1 MASAQEGLQI
11 QIGNSPVAA
20 AVVDYINNTNVET
33 INQQINSVRNGAA
46 LFTDALSNVIANY
59 SQAVT
64 DLISRAGNNIFNA
77 KAQIGSLGSTIF
89 VQIKYSEAAQQIIE
103 AVRGEMSVETLRKIL
118 LERFERVLLDVA
130 RNKTSDPNLQ
140 SDTLGEMLARGQKI
154 GGGNQ
159 LLLDALVADPKIR
172 EPISYMGENYATKV
186 NGRSPMLHAASR
198 EKYAAAS
205 KELTQMAKDMTEH
218 TAWELKS
225 DEIASELR
233 DLDDVRNKLEDD
245 AYIEHIIKSILDNLI
260 NRKDGDDA
268 IDDQMWAG
276 PASGGLEFLQEKVT
290 QVLDVAT
297 RKISGIYNKELF
309 YVPAIFATWNVQKE
323 QFDIYFNDIRARTL
337 ALQRFLDIEM
347 DNFNG
352 MDFNQFPELQLVGDA
367 SKAATINRIKQDARL
382 VELQQLANQIS
393 GDVINIDKWALNPG
407 GTLRYD
413 GRDVT
418 AGAETNIVSHIMSL
432 IARARQ
438 ILQAGQAGQ
447 IAGRLL
453 TSDNRFVNFT
463 LDFNP
468 RTIIPGN
475 FNVTG
480 AIDPMPRQIDQ
491 GIDTRKKTI
500 NTLTRYNTRE
510 ISITRANQLLDKAK
524 VKDQTRVQKAA
535 AAGRGL
541 SMLAAAAAELPAPA
555 AELPAPV
562 FTNDMTIFD
571 QTPAQAAEETAR
583 IVASRR
589 ARDNRNAAR
598 EERDEDEIGN
608 RAARDAAGGRRRQ
621 YRKTRKM
628 KGGRRTGA
636 RKTARRVRRG
646 RTMKRKTNRRTG
658 RQRKTR
664 R

>member
-20 AVVDYINNTNVET
+20 AVVDYINNTNVDS
-33 INQQINSVRNGAA
+33 INQQINSVRNGAT
-46 LFTDALSNVIANY
+46 LFTDALSNVITNY
-59 SQAVT
+59 SKAVT
-64 DLISRAGNNIFNA
+64 NLVSRAGSNIFNA
-77 KAQIGSLGSTIF
+77 KAQLGSLGSTIF
-89 VQIKYSEAAQQIIE
+89 VKIKYSDTAQQIGE
-103 AVRGEMSVETLRKIL
+103 AASGEMSVDTLRKIL

-140 SDTLGEMLARGQKI
+140 ADALGDMIKRRQKI
-154 GGGNQ
+154 GGGDQ
-159 LLLDALVADPKIR
+159 LLIDLLVADPKIR
-172 EPISYMGENYATKV
+172 EPISYMGDNYATKV
-186 NGRSPMLHAASR
+186 KGRSPMLHAASR

-233 DLDDVRNKLEDD
+233 DLDDVRNRLEDD
-245 AYIEHIIKSILDNLI
+245 AYIGHIIKSILDNLI
-260 NRKDGDDA
+260 NRKDGDDS

-276 PASGGLEFLQEKVT
+276 QDLGTEFLQEKVI
-290 QVLDVAT
+290 QVLDVVT
-297 RKISGIYNKELF
+297 RKITGIYNKELF
-309 YVPAIFATWNVQKE
+309 YVPAIFATWNIQKA

-337 ALQRFLDIEM
+337 AVQRFLDIEM

-352 MDFNQFPELQLVGDA
+352 IDFNQFPELQLVADA
-367 SKAATINRIKQDARL
+367 NKAATINRIKQNARL
-382 VELQQLANQIS
+382 FELQELANKIS
-393 GDVINIDKWALNPG
+393 GDVINIDKWTIIPDGSLK
-407 GTLRYD
+407 YE
-413 GRDVT
+413 GRDVE
-418 AGAETNIVSHIMSL
+418 ASAETNIVSHIMTL
-432 IARARQ
+432 ISRARQ
-438 ILQAGQAGQ
+438 ILQSGQAGQ

-453 TSDNRFVNFT
+453 TLENGLVNFT

-475 FNVTG
+475 FKLTEPIN
-480 AIDPMPRQIDQ
+480 PMPPRQIDQ

-500 NTLTRYNTRE
+500 TALTKYNRE
-510 ISITRANQLLDKAK
+510 ISITNANQLLDQAK

-541 SMLAAAAAELPAPA
+541 SMLAAAADQ
-555 AELPAPV
+555 LPAPV
-562 FTNDMTIFD
+562 WTTDMTMFD
-571 QTPAQAAEETAR
+571 QAPAQGAEETAR
-583 IVASRR
+583 IRAMRR
-589 ARDNRNAAR
+589 ARDNRDAAR
-598 EERDEDEIGN
+598 EERADDEPSN
-608 RAARDAAGGRRRQ
+608 RTARDAAGGRRRQ

-628 KGGRRTGA
+628 KGGRRRTGA
-636 RKTARRVRRG
+636 KKTARRVRRG
-646 RTMKRKTNRRTG
+646 RTMKRKVNRRTG

>member
-20 AVVDYINNTNVET
+20 AVVDYINNTNVES
-33 INQQINSVRNGAA
+33 INQQLNSVRNGAT
-46 LFTDALSNVIANY
+46 LFTEALSNVITNY
-59 SQAVT
+59 SKAVT
-64 DLISRAGNNIFNA
+64 NLMTKTGSNILNA
-77 KAQIGSLGSTIF
+77 KAQLGSLGSTIF
-89 VQIKYSEAAQQIIE
+89 VKIKYSDTAQQIGE
-103 AVRGEMSVETLRKIL
+103 VLRGEMSVETLRKIL

-130 RNKTSDPNLQ
+130 RNKTNDPNLQ
-140 SDTLGEMLARGQKI
+140 PDALGDMIRRGQKTRS
-154 GGGNQ
+154 GDQ
-159 LLLDALVADPKIR
+159 LLLDLLVADPKIR
-172 EPISYMGENYATKV
+172 EPISYMGENYSKQV
-186 NGRSPMLHAASR
+186 KGRSPMLHAASR

-205 KELTQMAKDMTEH
+205 KELTQMAKDMAEH

-225 DEIASELR
+225 DEIAAELR
-233 DLDDVRNKLEDD
+233 DLDDVRNRLEDD
-245 AYIEHIIKSILDNLI
+245 AYLKHIIKSILDNLI
-260 NRKDGDDA
+260 NRKDGDEV

-276 PASGGLEFLQEKVT
+276 PDLGAEFLQEKVI
-290 QVLDVAT
+290 QVLDVVT
-297 RKISGIYNKELF
+297 RKITGIYNKELF
-309 YVPAIFATWNVQKE
+309 YVPAIFATWNVQKA
-323 QFDIYFNDIRARTL
+323 QFDIYFNDIRARIL
-337 ALQRFLDIEM
+337 ALQRFLDMEM

-352 MDFNQFPELQLVGDA
+352 IDFNQFPELQLVADA
-367 SKAATINRIKQDARL
+367 NKAATINRIKQAARL
-382 VELQQLANQIS
+382 FELQELANKIS
-393 GDVINIDKWALNPG
+393 GDVINIDKWATNPDG
-407 GTLRYD
+407 SLKYD
-413 GRDVT
+413 GRD
-418 AGAETNIVSHIMSL
+418 AEASAETNIVSHIMSL

-438 ILQAGQAGQ
+438 ILQSGQAGQ
-447 IAGRLL
+447 IDGRLL
-453 TSDNRFVNFT
+453 TLENGFVNFT

-475 FNVTG
+475 FILTDP
-480 AIDPMPRQIDQ
+480 IDPMPPRQITQ

-500 NTLTRYNTRE
+500 TTLTKYNRDLSLTD
-510 ISITRANQLLDKAK
+510 ANRLLDEAK
-524 VKDQTRVQKAA
+524 VKDQTRQQKAA

-541 SMLAAAAAELPAPA
+541 SMLAAAAE
-555 AELPAPV
+555 EAPV
-562 FTNDMTIFD
+562 WTTDMTRFE

-583 IVASRR
+583 IR
-589 ARDNRNAAR
+589 AMRAARGDRTAAR
-598 EERDEDEIGN
+598 EEREEDEPSN

>member
-20 AVVDYINNTNVET
+20 AVVDYINNTNVES

-46 LFTDALSNVIANY
+46 LFTDALSNVITNY
-59 SQAVT
+59 SKAVT
-64 DLISRAGNNIFNA
+64 NLMSRAGSNIFNA
-77 KAQIGSLGSTIF
+77 KAQLGSLGSTIF
-89 VQIKYSEAAQQIIE
+89 VQIKYSEAAQQIVE

-130 RNKTSDPNLQ
+130 RNKTRDPNLQ
-140 SDTLGEMLARGQKI
+140 YDALGDMIRRGQKVEKV
-154 GGGNQ
+154 GGGDQ
-159 LLLDALVADPKIR
+159 LLLDALVEDPKIR
-172 EPISYMGENYATKV
+172 EPIYFMGENYAKQV
-186 NGRSPMLHAASR
+186 QGRSPMLHAASR

-205 KELTQMAKDMTEH
+205 MALTQMATDMTQH

-245 AYIEHIIKSILDNLI
+245 AYLKHIIKSILDNLI
-260 NRKDGDDA
+260 NRRDGA
-268 IDDQMWAG
+268 ETIDDQMWAG
-276 PASGGLEFLQEKVT
+276 PDLGTDFLREKVT
-290 QVLDVAT
+290 QVLDVVT

-352 MDFNQFPELQLVGDA
+352 IDFNQFPELQLVGDA
-367 SKAATINRIKQDARL
+367 SKAALINRIKQDARL
-382 VELQQLANQIS
+382 VELQQLANKIS
-393 GDVINIDKWALNPG
+393 GDVINIDKWSINPDG
-407 GTLRYD
+407 SLRYD
-413 GRDVT
+413 GRDV
-418 AGAETNIVSHIMSL
+418 AASAETNIVSRIMSL
-432 IARARQ
+432 IVRARQ
-438 ILQAGQAGQ
+438 ILQSGQAGQ

-453 TSDNRFVNFT
+453 ISDNRFVNFT

-475 FNVTG
+475 FNVTEP
-480 AIDPMPRQIDQ
+480 IDPMPRQIDQ
-491 GIDTRKKTI
+491 GITERRKNITK
-500 NTLTRYNTRE
+500 LTKYKTRE
-510 ISITRANQLLDKAK
+510 ITIMRANQLLDQAK
-524 VKDQTRVQKAA
+524 VKDQTRVQKEA

-555 AELPAPV
+555 VL
-562 FTNDMTIFD
+562 TTDMTMFN
-571 QTPAQAAEETAR
+571 QSMAEAAEETAR

-589 ARDNRNAAR
+589 ARDNRNAER
-598 EERDEDEIGN
+598 EEREEDEIGN
-608 RAARDAAGGRRRQ
+608 RAARDAGGGRRRR
-621 YRKTRKM
+621 YKKTRKM

-636 RKTARRVRRG
+636 KKTARRVRRG

>member
-1 MASAQEGLQI
+1 MASTQEALQI
-11 QIGNSPVAA
+11 KIGNSPVAA
-20 AVVDYINNTNVET
+20 AVVDYINNTNLDS
-33 INQQINSVRNGAA
+33 INQQINSVRNGAT
-46 LFTDALSNVIANY
+46 LFTEALSNVITNY

-64 DLISRAGNNIFNA
+64 DLMKQAGSNIFNA
-77 KAQIGSLGSTIF
+77 KAQLGSLGTTIF
-89 VQIKYSEAAQQIIE
+89 VKIKYSDAAQQIGE

-130 RNKTSDPNLQ
+130 RNKTNDPNLQ
-140 SDTLGEMLARGQKI
+140 SDTLGEMLARNQRI
-154 GGGNQ
+154 GGGDK
-159 LLLDALVADPKIR
+159 LLLDALVEDPKIR

-186 NGRSPMLHAASR
+186 KGKSPMLHAASR

-245 AYIEHIIKSILDNLI
+245 AYIGHIIKSILDNLI
-260 NRKDGDDA
+260 NRKDGDEA

-290 QVLDVAT
+290 QVLNVVT
-297 RKISGIYNKELF
+297 RKIAGIYNKELF
-309 YVPAIFATWNVQKE
+309 YVPAIFATWNVPKE
-323 QFDIYFNDIRARTL
+323 QFDIYFNDIRARIL
-337 ALQRFLDIEM
+337 AVKRFLDMEM

-352 MDFNQFPELQLVGDA
+352 MDFNQFPELQVVEDA
-367 SKAATINRIKQDARL
+367 NKAATINRIKQDGRL
-382 VELQQLANQIS
+382 VELQELANGIS
-393 GDVINIDKWALNPG
+393 GDVINIDKWSLNPD
-407 GTLRYD
+407 GTLKYD
-413 GRDVT
+413 GRDV
-418 AGAETNIVSHIMSL
+418 AASAETNIVSHIMSL

-447 IAGRLL
+447 ISGRLL

-475 FNVTG
+475 FNLTE
-480 AIDPMPRQIDQ
+480 AIDPIPRQITQ

-500 NTLTRYNTRE
+500 TALTKYNTRE
-510 ISITRANQLLDKAK
+510 INITHANRLLDQAK
-524 VKDQTRVQKAA
+524 VKDQTRVQKAS

-541 SMLAAAAAELPAPA
+541 SMLAAAADQLPAPG
-555 AELPAPV
+555 LS
-562 FTNDMTIFD
+562 TDMTMFN
-571 QTPAQAAEETAR
+571 QSLAQATDEGRRLEMQQEM
-583 IVASRR
+583 RR
-589 ARDNRNAAR
+589 ARDNRNASR
-598 EERDEDEIGN
+598 EEEEPIN
-608 RAARDAAGGRRRQ
+608 RANRDAAGGRRRQ

-636 RKTARRVRRG
+636 KKTARRVRRR
-646 RTMKRKTNRRTG
+646 RTMKRKTKRRTG

>member
-33 INQQINSVRNGAA
+33 INQKINSVRNGAA

-64 DLISRAGNNIFNA
+64 DLISRAGSNIFNA
-77 KAQIGSLGSTIF
+77 KAQLGSLGTTIF
-89 VQIKYSEAAQQIIE
+89 VKIKYSDTAQQIGE

-140 SDTLGEMLARGQKI
+140 SDTLGEMIKRGQKI
-154 GGGNQ
+154 GGGDR
-159 LLLDALVADPKIR
+159 LLLDALVDDPKIR
-172 EPISYMGENYATKV
+172 DPISYMGENYATKV
-186 NGRSPMLHAASR
+186 KGRSPMLHAASR
-198 EKYAAAS
+198 EKYANAS
-205 KELTQMAKDMTEH
+205 RELTQMAKDMTEH

-233 DLDDVRNKLEDD
+233 DLDDVRNRLEDD
-245 AYIEHIIKSILDNLI
+245 AYLKHIIKSILDNLI
-260 NRKDGDDA
+260 NRRDGTETM
-268 IDDQMWAG
+268 DDQMWAG

-297 RKISGIYNKELF
+297 RKLNGINNKELF

-323 QFDIYFNDIRARTL
+323 QFDIYFNDIRARIL
-337 ALQRFLDIEM
+337 AVKRFLDMEM

-352 MDFNQFPELQLVGDA
+352 MDFNQFPELQLVEDA
-367 SKAATINRIKQDARL
+367 NKAATINRIKQDGRL
-382 VELQQLANQIS
+382 VELQELANRIS
-393 GDVINIDKWALNPG
+393 GDVINIDKWTLNPDG
-407 GTLRYD
+407 SLRYD
-413 GRDVT
+413 GREV
-418 AGAETNIVSHIMSL
+418 AASAETNIVSRIMSL
-432 IARARQ
+432 IVRARQ
-438 ILQAGQAGQ
+438 ILQSGQAGQ

-453 TSDNRFVNFT
+453 TLENGLVNFT

-475 FNVTG
+475 FNLTEPG
-480 AIDPMPRQIDQ
+480 APMPRQIDQ
-491 GIDTRKKTI
+491 GITERRKNITK
-500 NTLTRYNTRE
+500 LTKYNRE
-510 ISITRANQLLDKAK
+510 INITHANRMLDQAK

-541 SMLAAAAAELPAPA
+541 SMLAAAAQAV
-555 AELPAPV
+555 PV

-589 ARDNRNAAR
+589 ARDNRNAER
-598 EERDEDEIGN
+598 EDREEDEIGN
-608 RAARDAAGGRRRQ
+608 RTARDAAGGRRRQ

-636 RKTARRVRRG
+636 RKTARRVRRR
-646 RTMKRKTNRRTG
+646 RTMKRKANRRTG

>member
-20 AVVDYINNTNVET
+20 AVVDYINNTNVDS
-33 INQQINSVRNGAA
+33 INQQINSVRNGAT
-46 LFTDALSNVIANY
+46 LFTEALSNVVTNY
-59 SQAVT
+59 SKAVT
-64 DLISRAGNNIFNA
+64 NLVSRAGSNIFNA
-77 KAQIGSLGSTIF
+77 KAQLGSLGSTIF
-89 VQIKYSEAAQQIIE
+89 VKIKYSDAAQQIGE

-130 RNKTSDPNLQ
+130 RNKTSDPNLEYN
-140 SDTLGEMLARGQKI
+140 TLGDMIRRGQKI
-154 GGGNQ
+154 GRDDR
-159 LLLDALVADPKIR
+159 LLLDLLVEDPKIR
-172 EPISYMGENYATKV
+172 EPISYMGENYSTKV
-186 NGRSPMLHAASR
+186 KGRSPMLHAASR

-233 DLDDVRNKLEDD
+233 DLDDVRNRLEDN
-245 AYIEHIIKSILDNLI
+245 AYIAHIIKSILDNLI
-260 NRKDGDDA
+260 NRKDGDEV

-276 PASGGLEFLQEKVT
+276 PDLGTEFLQEKVI
-290 QVLDVAT
+290 QVLDVVT
-297 RKISGIYNKELF
+297 RKIGGIYNKELF
-309 YVPAIFATWNVQKE
+309 YVPAIFATWNIQKA

-337 ALQRFLDIEM
+337 AVQRFLDIEM

-352 MDFNQFPELQLVGDA
+352 IDFNQFPELQLVGDA
-367 SKAATINRIKQDARL
+367 NKAATINSIKQDARL
-382 VELQQLANQIS
+382 FELQELASKIS
-393 GDVINIDKWALNPG
+393 GDVINIDKWTINPDG
-407 GTLRYD
+407 SLKYE
-413 GRDVT
+413 GRDV
-418 AGAETNIVSHIMSL
+418 AASAETNLVSHIMTL

-438 ILQAGQAGQ
+438 ILQSGQAGQ

-453 TSDNRFVNFT
+453 TLENGLVNFT

-475 FNVTG
+475 FRLTEP
-480 AIDPMPRQIDQ
+480 IDPMPPRQIDQ

-500 NTLTRYNTRE
+500 TALTKYNRE
-510 ISITRANQLLDKAK
+510 ISVTHANQLLDQAR

-541 SMLAAAAAELPAPA
+541 SMLAAAAEELPGA
-555 AELPAPV
+555 AVPV
-562 FTNDMTIFD
+562 WTTDMTRFD
-571 QTPAQAAEETAR
+571 QTPGQAAEETAR
-583 IVASRR
+583 IIAARR
-589 ARDNRNAAR
+589 ARDNRNATR
-598 EERDEDEIGN
+598 EAAGEEDTGT
-608 RAARDAAGGRRRQ
+608 RAARDAAGGKRRQ
-621 YRKTRKM
+621 YRKTRKL
-628 KGGRRTGA
+628 KGGRRRTGTK
-636 RKTARRVRRG
+636 KTARRVRRG
-646 RTMKRKTNRRTG
+646 RTMKRKVNRRTG

>member
-20 AVVDYINNTNVET
+20 AVVDYINNTNVDS
-33 INQQINSVRNGAA
+33 INQQINSVTNGAT
-46 LFTDALSNVIANY
+46 LFTEALANVITNY

-64 DLISRAGNNIFNA
+64 NLMKRAGSNIFNA
-77 KAQIGSLGSTIF
+77 KAQLGSLGSTIF
-89 VQIKYSEAAQQIIE
+89 VKIKYSDTAQQIGE

-140 SDTLGEMLARGQKI
+140 PDNLGEMIRRGQKI
-154 GGGNQ
+154 GGGDQ
-159 LLLDALVADPKIR
+159 LLLDALVEDAKIR

-198 EKYAAAS
+198 AKYAAAS

-245 AYIEHIIKSILDNLI
+245 AYLKHIIKSILDNLI
-260 NRKDGDDA
+260 NRRDGA
-268 IDDQMWAG
+268 ETIDDQMWAG
-276 PASGGLEFLQEKVT
+276 PNLGTEFLQEKVT
-290 QVLDVAT
+290 QVLDVVT
-297 RKISGIYNKELF
+297 RKINGIYNKELF

-337 ALQRFLDIEM
+337 ALQRFLDMEM
-347 DNFNG
+347 DNFSG
-352 MDFNQFPELQLVGDA
+352 IDFNQFPELQLVGDA

-382 VELQQLANQIS
+382 VELQQLADKIS
-393 GDVINIDKWALNPG
+393 GDVINIDKWSINPDG
-407 GTLRYD
+407 LLKYE
-413 GRDVT
+413 GRDVD
-418 AGAETNIVSHIMSL
+418 ASAETNIVSHIMTL
-432 IARARQ
+432 ISRARQ
-438 ILQAGQAGQ
+438 ILQSGQAGQ

-453 TSDNRFVNFT
+453 TLENDIVNFT

-475 FNVTG
+475 FNLTG
-480 AIDPMPRQIDQ
+480 AIDPMPRQITQ
-491 GIDTRKKTI
+491 GIDVRRKTI
-500 NTLTRYNTRE
+500 TTMTKYNRE
-510 ISITRANQLLDKAK
+510 ITIIRANQLLDQAK

-541 SMLAAAAAELPAPA
+541 SMLAAAAADLPGAV
-555 AELPAPV
+555 PV
-562 FTNDMTIFD
+562 FTNDMTIFN

-598 EERDEDEIGN
+598 EERADDEIGN

-628 KGGRRTGA
+628 KGGRRRTGA
-636 RKTARRVRRG
+636 KKTARRVRRG

>member
-20 AVVDYINNTNVET
+20 AVVDYINNTNVES

-46 LFTDALSNVIANY
+46 LFTDALSNVITNY

-64 DLISRAGNNIFNA
+64 DLMKRAGSNIFNA
-77 KAQIGSLGSTIF
+77 KAQLGSLGSTIF
-89 VQIKYSEAAQQIIE
+89 VKIKYSDTAQQIGE

-140 SDTLGEMLARGQKI
+140 PDALGDMIKRGQKI

-159 LLLDALVADPKIR
+159 LLIDLLVADPKIR

-186 NGRSPMLHAASR
+186 KGISPMLHAASR

-233 DLDDVRNKLEDD
+233 DLDDVRNRLEDD
-245 AYIEHIIKSILDNLI
+245 AYIGHIIKSILDNLI
-260 NRKDGDDA
+260 NRRDGA
-268 IDDQMWAG
+268 EIIDDQMWAG
-276 PASGGLEFLQEKVT
+276 PASGGLDFLQEKVT
-290 QVLDVAT
+290 QVLDVVT
-297 RKISGIYNKELF
+297 RKINGIYNKELF
-309 YVPAIFATWNVQKE
+309 YVPAIFATWNVQKA
-323 QFDIYFNDIRARTL
+323 QFDIYFNDIRARIL
-337 ALQRFLDIEM
+337 AAQRFLDIEIA
-347 DNFNG
+347 NFNG
-352 MDFNQFPELQLVGDA
+352 IDFNQFPELQLVEDA
-367 SKAATINRIKQDARL
+367 NKAATINRIKQEAHL
-382 VELQQLANQIS
+382 LELEELANEIS
-393 GDVINIDKWALNPG
+393 GDVINIDKWALNPD
-407 GTLRYD
+407 GTLKYD
-413 GRDVT
+413 GRDVE
-418 AGAETNIVSHIMSL
+418 AGAETNIVNHIMSL

-438 ILQAGQAGQ
+438 ILQSGQAGQ
-447 IAGRLL
+447 ISGRLL

-491 GIDTRKKTI
+491 GIDVRKKTI
-500 NTLTRYNTRE
+500 NALTKYKTRE
-510 ISITRANQLLDKAK
+510 ITIMRANQLLDQAK

-535 AAGRGL
+535 AAGQGL
-541 SMLAAAAAELPAPA
+541 SMLAAAAQAV
-555 AELPAPV
+555 PV
-562 FTNDMTIFD
+562 LTTDMTMFD
-571 QTPAQAAEETAR
+571 QSMAEAADE
-583 IVASRR
+583 RR
-589 ARDNRNAAR
+589 RVDMQREMRQARDNRNATR
-598 EERDEDEIGN
+598 EDEEPGN
-608 RAARDAAGGRRRQ
+608 REARDAAGGRRRR
-621 YRKTRKM
+621 YKKTRKM
-628 KGGRRTGA
+628 KGGRRRTGA

>member
-20 AVVDYINNTNVET
+20 AVVDYINNTDVDS
-33 INQQINSVRNGAA
+33 INRQLTSVKNGAT
-46 LFTDALSNVIANY
+46 LFTEALSNVIANY
-59 SQAVT
+59 SKAVT
-64 DLISRAGNNIFNA
+64 NLMSQAGSNIFNA
-77 KAQIGSLGSTIF
+77 KAQLGSLGSTIF
-89 VQIKYSEAAQQIIE
+89 VKIKYSDTAQKIGEAAS
-103 AVRGEMSVETLRKIL
+103 GEMSVETLRKIL

-130 RNKTSDPNLQ
+130 RNTTNDPNLQ
-140 SDTLGEMLARGQKI
+140 PDALGDMIRRGQKI
-154 GGGNQ
+154 GGGDQ
-159 LLLDALVADPKIR
+159 LLLDLLVADPKIR
-172 EPISYMGENYATKV
+172 EPISYMGENYSKQV
-186 NGRSPMLHAASR
+186 KGRSPMLHAASR

-205 KELTQMAKDMTEH
+205 KELTQMAKDMAEH

-225 DEIASELR
+225 DEIAAELR
-233 DLDDVRNKLEDD
+233 DLGDVRNRLEDD
-245 AYIEHIIKSILDNLI
+245 AYLKHIIKSILDNLI
-260 NRKDGDDA
+260 NRRDGDDA

-276 PASGGLEFLQEKVT
+276 PDLGKDFLREKVI
-290 QVLDVAT
+290 QVLDVVT

-309 YVPAIFATWNVQKE
+309 YVPAIFATWNIQKE

-337 ALQRFLDIEM
+337 ALQRFLDMEM

-352 MDFNQFPELQLVGDA
+352 IDFNQFPELQLVGDA
-367 SKAATINRIKQDARL
+367 NKAATINRIKQDARL
-382 VELQQLANQIS
+382 FELQELANKIS
-393 GDVINIDKWALNPG
+393 GDVINIDKWTISPDASLK
-407 GTLRYD
+407 YD
-413 GRDVT
+413 GGDV
-418 AGAETNIVSHIMSL
+418 AASAETNIVSHIMFL

-438 ILQAGQAGQ
+438 ILQSGQAGQ
-447 IAGRLL
+447 IAGSLL
-453 TSDNRFVNFT
+453 TLENGLVNFT

-475 FNVTG
+475 FNLTEP
-480 AIDPMPRQIDQ
+480 IDPMPPRQITQ

-500 NTLTRYNTRE
+500 ATLTKYNRDLLV
-510 ISITRANQLLDKAK
+510 INANKLLDQAR

-541 SMLAAAAAELPAPA
+541 SMLAAAAQAV
-555 AELPAPV
+555 PV
-562 FTNDMTIFD
+562 WTTDMTRFE
-571 QTPAQAAEETAR
+571 QTPAEAAEETAR
-583 IVASRR
+583 ITAMRR
-589 ARDNRNAAR
+589 ARDNRGAAR
-598 EERDEDEIGN
+598 EDREEDEPSN

-636 RKTARRVRRG
+636 KKTARRVKRR

>member
-20 AVVDYINNTNVET
+20 AVVDYINNTNVDS
-33 INQQINSVRNGAA
+33 INQQINSVRNGAT
-46 LFTDALSNVIANY
+46 LFTDALSNVITNY
-59 SQAVT
+59 SKAVT
-64 DLISRAGNNIFNA
+64 NLVSRAGSNIFNA
-77 KAQIGSLGSTIF
+77 KAQLGSLGSTIF
-89 VQIKYSEAAQQIIE
+89 VKIKYSDTAQQIGE
-103 AVRGEMSVETLRKIL
+103 AASGEMSVDTLRKIL

-140 SDTLGEMLARGQKI
+140 ADALGDMIKRRQKI
-154 GGGNQ
+154 GGGDQ
-159 LLLDALVADPKIR
+159 LLIDLLVADPKIR
-172 EPISYMGENYATKV
+172 EPISYMGDNYATKV
-186 NGRSPMLHAASR
+186 KGRSPMLHAASR

-233 DLDDVRNKLEDD
+233 DLDDVRNRLEDD
-245 AYIEHIIKSILDNLI
+245 AYIGHIIKSILDNLI
-260 NRKDGDDA
+260 NRKDGDDS

-276 PASGGLEFLQEKVT
+276 QDLGTEFLQEKVI
-290 QVLDVAT
+290 QVLDVVT
-297 RKISGIYNKELF
+297 RKITGIYNKELF
-309 YVPAIFATWNVQKE
+309 YVPAIFATWNIQKA

-337 ALQRFLDIEM
+337 AVQRFLDIEM

-352 MDFNQFPELQLVGDA
+352 IDFNQFPELQLVADA
-367 SKAATINRIKQDARL
+367 NKAATINRIKQNARL
-382 VELQQLANQIS
+382 FELQELANKIS
-393 GDVINIDKWALNPG
+393 GDVINIDKWTIIPDGSLK
-407 GTLRYD
+407 YE
-413 GRDVT
+413 GRDVE
-418 AGAETNIVSHIMSL
+418 ASAETNIVSHIMTL
-432 IARARQ
+432 ISRARQ
-438 ILQAGQAGQ
+438 ILQSGQAGQ

-453 TSDNRFVNFT
+453 TLENGLVNFT

-475 FNVTG
+475 FKLTEPIN
-480 AIDPMPRQIDQ
+480 PMPPRQIDQ

-500 NTLTRYNTRE
+500 TALTKYNRE
-510 ISITRANQLLDKAK
+510 ISITNANQLLDQAK

-541 SMLAAAAAELPAPA
+541 SMLAAAADQ
-555 AELPAPV
+555 LPAPV
-562 FTNDMTIFD
+562 WTTDMTMFD
-571 QTPAQAAEETAR
+571 QAPAQGAEETAR
-583 IVASRR
+583 IRAMRR
-589 ARDNRNAAR
+589 ARDNRDAAR
-598 EERDEDEIGN
+598 EERADDEPSN
-608 RAARDAAGGRRRQ
+608 RTARDAAGGRRRQ

-628 KGGRRTGA
+628 KAGRRRTGA
-636 RKTARRVRRG
+636 KKTARRVRRG
-646 RTMKRKTNRRTG
+646 RTMKRKVNRRTG

>member
-11 QIGNSPVAA
+11 QIGNSPVAS
-20 AVVDYINNTNVET
+20 AVVDYINNTNVES
-33 INQQINSVRNGAA
+33 INQQINSVRNGAT
-46 LFTDALSNVIANY
+46 LFTEALSNVVTNY
-59 SQAVT
+59 SKAVT
-64 DLISRAGNNIFNA
+64 NLVSRAGSNIFNA
-77 KAQIGSLGSTIF
+77 KAQLGSLGSTIF
-89 VQIKYSEAAQQIIE
+89 VKIKYSDTARQIGEAAS
-103 AVRGEMSVETLRKIL
+103 GEMSVETLRKIL

-140 SDTLGEMLARGQKI
+140 ADALGDMIKRGQKI
-154 GGGNQ
+154 GGGDQ
-159 LLLDALVADPKIR
+159 LLIDLLVADAKIR
-172 EPISYMGENYATKV
+172 EPIFYMGENYATKV
-186 NGRSPMLHAASR
+186 KGKSPMLHAASR

-233 DLDDVRNKLEDD
+233 DLDDVRNRLEDN

-276 PASGGLEFLQEKVT
+276 PDLGTEFLREKVV
-290 QVLDVAT
+290 QVLDVVT

-309 YVPAIFATWNVQKE
+309 YVPAIFATWNIQKE

-337 ALQRFLDIEM
+337 ALQRFLDMEM

-352 MDFNQFPELQLVGDA
+352 IDFNQFPELQLVGDA

-382 VELQQLANQIS
+382 FELQELANKIS
-393 GDVINIDKWALNPG
+393 GDVINIDKWTITPDGSLK
-407 GTLRYD
+407 YD
-413 GRDVT
+413 GGDV
-418 AGAETNIVSHIMSL
+418 AASAETNIVSHIMSL

-438 ILQAGQAGQ
+438 ILQSGQAGQ

-453 TSDNRFVNFT
+453 TLENGLVNFT

-475 FNVTG
+475 FRLTEP
-480 AIDPMPRQIDQ
+480 IDPTPPRQITQ

-500 NTLTRYNTRE
+500 TNLTKYNRDLLVVN
-510 ISITRANQLLDKAK
+510 ANKLLDQAR

-541 SMLAAAAAELPAPA
+541 SMLAAAAQAV
-555 AELPAPV
+555 PV

-583 IVASRR
+583 IR
-589 ARDNRNAAR
+589 AMRAATGNRGAAR
-598 EERDEDEIGN
+598 EGREEDEPSN
-608 RAARDAAGGRRRQ
+608 RAARDAAGGKRRQ

-628 KGGRRTGA
+628 KGGRRRTGA

-646 RTMKRKTNRRTG
+646 RTMKRKGTRRTG

>member
-33 INQQINSVRNGAA
+33 INQQINSVRNGAM
-46 LFTDALSNVIANY
+46 LFTEALSNVITNY

-64 DLISRAGNNIFNA
+64 DLMKRAGSNIFNA

-89 VQIKYSEAAQQIIE
+89 VQIKYSDAAQQIVE

-154 GGGNQ
+154 GGGDQ

-186 NGRSPMLHAASR
+186 KGRSPMLHAASR

-233 DLDDVRNKLEDD
+233 DLDDVRNRLEDD
-245 AYIEHIIKSILDNLI
+245 AYLKHIIKSILDNLI
-260 NRKDGDDA
+260 NRGDGA
-268 IDDQMWAG
+268 ETMDDQMWAG

-297 RKISGIYNKELF
+297 RKLNGIYNKELF

-323 QFDIYFNDIRARTL
+323 QFDIYFNDIRARIL
-337 ALQRFLDIEM
+337 AVKRFLDMEM

-352 MDFNQFPELQLVGDA
+352 MDFNQFPELQLVEDA
-367 SKAATINRIKQDARL
+367 NKAATINRIKQDGRL
-382 VELQQLANQIS
+382 VELQELANRIS
-393 GDVINIDKWALNPG
+393 GDVINIDKWTLNPDG
-407 GTLRYD
+407 SLRYD
-413 GRDVT
+413 GREV
-418 AGAETNIVSHIMSL
+418 AASAETNIVSRIMSL
-432 IARARQ
+432 IVRARQ

-447 IAGRLL
+447 ISGRLL
-453 TSDNRFVNFT
+453 TLENGLVNFT

-475 FNVTG
+475 FNLTG

-491 GIDTRKKTI
+491 GITERRKNITK
-500 NTLTRYNTRE
+500 LTKYNRE
-510 ISITRANQLLDKAK
+510 INITHANRLLDQAK

-541 SMLAAAAAELPAPA
+541 SMLATAAAELPGAGA
-555 AELPAPV
+555 AAPV
-562 FTNDMTIFD
+562 FTTDMTMFN
-571 QTPAQAAEETAR
+571 QSMAEAAEETAR
-583 IVASRR
+583 IIASRR

-598 EERDEDEIGN
+598 EERDEDEIRN
-608 RAARDAAGGRRRQ
+608 RQARDAAGGRRRQ

-636 RKTARRVRRG
+636 KKTARRVRRR

>member
-1 MASAQEGLQI
+1 MASTQEALQI
-11 QIGNSPVAA
+11 KIGNSPVAA
-20 AVVDYINNTNVET
+20 AVVDYINNTNLDS
-33 INQQINSVRNGAA
+33 INQQINSVRNGAT
-46 LFTDALSNVIANY
+46 LFTEALSNVITNY

-64 DLISRAGNNIFNA
+64 DLMKQAGSNIFNA
-77 KAQIGSLGSTIF
+77 KAQLGSLGTTIF
-89 VQIKYSEAAQQIIE
+89 VKIKYSDAAQQIGE

-130 RNKTSDPNLQ
+130 RNKTNDPNLQ
-140 SDTLGEMLARGQKI
+140 SDTLGEMLARNQRI
-154 GGGNQ
+154 GGGDK
-159 LLLDALVADPKIR
+159 LLLDALVEDPKIR

-186 NGRSPMLHAASR
+186 KGKSPMLHAASR

-245 AYIEHIIKSILDNLI
+245 AYIGHIIKSILDNLI
-260 NRKDGDDA
+260 NRKDGDEA

-290 QVLDVAT
+290 QVLNVVT
-297 RKISGIYNKELF
+297 RKIAGIYNKELF

-323 QFDIYFNDIRARTL
+323 QFDIYFNDIRARIL
-337 ALQRFLDIEM
+337 AVKRFLDMEM

-352 MDFNQFPELQLVGDA
+352 MDFNQFPELQLVEDA
-367 SKAATINRIKQDARL
+367 NKAATINRIKQDGRL
-382 VELQQLANQIS
+382 VELQELANGIS
-393 GDVINIDKWALNPG
+393 GDVINIDKWSLNPD
-407 GTLRYD
+407 GTLKYD
-413 GRDVT
+413 GRDV
-418 AGAETNIVSHIMSL
+418 AASAETNIVSHIMSL

-447 IAGRLL
+447 ISGRLL

-475 FNVTG
+475 FNLTE
-480 AIDPMPRQIDQ
+480 AIDPIPRQITQ

-500 NTLTRYNTRE
+500 TALTKYNTRE
-510 ISITRANQLLDKAK
+510 INITHANRLLDQAK
-524 VKDQTRVQKAA
+524 VKDQTRVQKAS

-541 SMLAAAAAELPAPA
+541 SMLAAAADQLPAPG
-555 AELPAPV
+555 L
-562 FTNDMTIFD
+562 TTDMTMFN
-571 QTPAQAAEETAR
+571 QSLAQATDEGRRLEMQQEM
-583 IVASRR
+583 RR
-589 ARDNRNAAR
+589 ARDNRNASR
-598 EERDEDEIGN
+598 EEEEPIN
-608 RAARDAAGGRRRQ
+608 RANRDAAGGRRRQ

-636 RKTARRVRRG
+636 KKTARRVRRR
-646 RTMKRKTNRRTG
+646 RTMKRKTKRRTG

>member
-11 QIGNSPVAA
+11 QIGNSPVAS
-20 AVVDYINNTNVET
+20 AVVDYINNTNVES
-33 INQQINSVRNGAA
+33 INQQINSVRNGAT
-46 LFTDALSNVIANY
+46 LFTEALSNVITNY
-59 SQAVT
+59 SKAVT
-64 DLISRAGNNIFNA
+64 NLVSRAGSNIFNA
-77 KAQIGSLGSTIF
+77 KAQLGSLGSTIF
-89 VQIKYSEAAQQIIE
+89 VKIKYSDTAQQIGE

-140 SDTLGEMLARGQKI
+140 PDALGDMIKRGQKI
-154 GGGNQ
+154 GGGDR
-159 LLLDALVADPKIR
+159 LLLDLLVADPKIR

-186 NGRSPMLHAASR
+186 KGKSPMLHAASR

-260 NRKDGDDA
+260 NRKDGDDT

-276 PASGGLEFLQEKVT
+276 PDLGTAFLREKVI
-290 QVLDVAT
+290 QVLDVVS
-297 RKISGIYNKELF
+297 RKIAGIYNKELF
-309 YVPAIFATWNVQKE
+309 YVPAIFATWNIQKA

-337 ALQRFLDIEM
+337 AVQRFLDIEM

-352 MDFNQFPELQLVGDA
+352 IDFNQFPELQLVGDA

-382 VELQQLANQIS
+382 FELQELANKIS
-393 GDVINIDKWALNPG
+393 GDVINIDKWTIIADGSLK
-407 GTLRYD
+407 YD
-413 GRDVT
+413 GRDVE
-418 AGAETNIVSHIMSL
+418 ASAETNIVSHVMSL
-432 IARARQ
+432 ISRARQ
-438 ILQAGQAGQ
+438 ILQSGQAGQ

-453 TSDNRFVNFT
+453 TLENGLVNFT

-475 FNVTG
+475 FILTEP
-480 AIDPMPRQIDQ
+480 IDPMPPRQITQ

-500 NTLTRYNTRE
+500 TALTKYNRE
-510 ISITRANQLLDKAK
+510 ISITRANELLDQAK

-541 SMLAAAAAELPAPA
+541 SMLAAAAAELPGAGA
-555 AELPAPV
+555 AVPV
-562 FTNDMTIFD
+562 WTTDMTTFD

-583 IVASRR
+583 IRAMRQ
-589 ARDNRNAAR
+589 ARDNRGAAR
-598 EERDEDEIGN
+598 EEREEDEPSN
-608 RAARDAAGGRRRQ
+608 RAARDAAGGKRRQ

-628 KGGRRTGA
+628 KGGRRRTGA

-646 RTMKRKTNRRTG
+646 RTMKRKANRRTG